1 MGIGPAT
8 GPDLDLGRSI
18 EFRNDTAVNVVG
30 LLKGAFGDSRTYPLS
45 LERFPLD
52 DGVGGADGL
61 VAEQVAGEVKLTR
74 LRDAIMARVRA
85 QGRVALECGRCL
97 RPYDQPFAV
106 AFSEE
111 YRQSVDVRT
120 GIDLPA
126 GEDED
131 EETPRIGE
139 NHELDLG
146 EILRQEILVVLPMRP
161 DCGEGCPGPEA
172 LGAAVAI
179 GSAAEAADE
188 PADDRFAALAQLLGD
203 DAR

>member
-1 MGIGPAT
+1 MAT
-8 GPDLDLGRSI
+8 GSAPGPDLGRAI

-30 LLKGAFGDSRTYPLS
+30 LLKGAFGDNRTYPLS
-45 LERFPLD
+45 LARFPLD
-52 DGVGGADGL
+52 GGADGP
-61 VAEQVAGEVKLTR
+61 VAERVEGEVRLTR

-85 QGRVALECGRCL
+85 HGTVILECVRCL
-97 RPYDQPFAV
+97 HPYDQPFAV

-120 GIDLPA
+120 GVDLPP
-126 GEDED
+126 GEDDD

-146 EILRQEILVVLPMRP
+146 EILRQEILVALPMRP
-161 DCGEGCPGPEA
+161 DCGSACPGPEV
-172 LGAAVAI
+172 LGAAVAV
-179 GSAAEAADE
+179 GSAAE